1 MILASVIIMK
11 NNNDPNDDLGRT
23 DNEYTEFDPDRWDGL
38 TESGQPIHSHERY
51 GTGPRG
57 WTNAQID
64 KHALSHNP
72 SFPAATTAQTSFHA
86 MDAPSQFE
94 GLYNRLFLLQ
104 HGRQHPYERVA
115 NGYSEGWSGQ
125 KVRIE
130 HSYNVTRARTILS
143 NVGVGGPIAEWVA
156 RQISIHDL
164 QGFSRYYEG
173 VDGAA
178 IGFATLAKYDDVDMA
193 KESYL
198 ATEAETYLG
207 VDGEKLIE
215 YVWRKYGGDQS

>member
-1 MILASVIIMK
+1 MILAFVINIMK
-11 NNNDPNDDLGRT
+11 DNIKDDET
-23 DNEYTEFDPDRWDGL
+23 NSIENECAEFDPERWDGL
-38 TESGQPIHSHERY
+38 TDSGQPIHSHERY

-72 SFPAATTAQTSFHA
+72 SFHAATTAQTSFHA

-104 HGRQHPYERVA
+104 HGRQHPYERIA

-156 RQISIHDL
+156 RQISMHDL

-207 VDGEKLIE
+207 VDGEKLI
-215 YVWRKYGGDQS
+215 

>member
-1 MILASVIIMK
+1 MTENK
-11 NNNDPNDDLGRT
+11 EYNDSSDGIDS
-23 DNEYTEFDPDRWDGL
+23 EHAEFDPEQWDGL
-38 TESGQPIHSHERY
+38 TDSGQPINSHERF
-51 GTGPRG
+51 GTCPRG

-64 KHALSHNP
+64 KHVLSHNP
-72 SFPAATTAQTSFHA
+72 SFPSATTAQTSFHA
-86 MDAPSQFE
+86 MDAPPQLE
-94 GLYNRLFLLQ
+94 ARYDRLFLLQ

-115 NGYSEGWSGQ
+115 NGYSEGWEGQ

-130 HSYNVTRARTILS
+130 HAYNITRARTILS
-143 NVGVGGPIAEWVA
+143 HVGIHGPIAEWVA
-156 RQISIHDL
+156 HQISTHDL

-198 ATEAETYLG
+198 ASEVETYLG
-207 VDGEKLIE
+207 IDGEKLIE
-215 YVWRKYGGDQS
+215 YVWRKYGGNQP